1 MTSAFAPGLK
11 ALQFT
16 AMEKTREL
24 PLKGEVIVA
33 EGDIVNS
40 DTVVLMADLPGNLN
54 ILRVAERL
62 GIEPSEVAAGVARK
76 GLKIDSKVAK
86 GDIICEHSGLFGL
99 FKSKYESPFAGRI
112 EYISESNGHIG
123 VREPATPL
131 VVRAY
136 IAGTVTK
143 VVPHKS
149 VTILGHGA
157 LVQGIFGVGGE
168 KNGQLRMLNVS
179 NDKELTISDI
189 PSDCGQ
195 KILVGG
201 MSPSIDV
208 IKAAAKAG
216 ALGLVVGSIDDS
228 ALRQYLGYDLGVAI
242 TGDEDLPM
250 TLIVTEGFGRLPMS
264 PKISEVLGAY
274 EGKLA
279 SINGATQVRAGAIRP
294 EILVVHDD
302 KRGAASQNHEGR
314 GLEVGLKVRLI
325 RVPYFGMYATITE
338 LPHESEVIESGAKTR
353 ILKAKLD
360 NGSIVTVPRANVEIV
375 S

>member
-1 MTSAFAPGLK
+1 
-11 ALQFT
+11 
-16 AMEKTREL
+16 
-24 PLKGEVIVA
+24 
-33 EGDIVNS
+33 
-40 DTVVLMADLPGNLN
+40 
-54 ILRVAERL
+54 
-62 GIEPSEVAAGVARK
+62 
-76 GLKIDSKVAK
+76 
-86 GDIICEHSGLFGL
+86 
-99 FKSKYESPFAGRI
+99 
-112 EYISESNGHIG
+112 
-123 VREPATPL
+123 
-131 VVRAY
+131 
-136 IAGTVTK
+136 
-143 VVPHKS
+143 
-149 VTILGHGA
+149 
-157 LVQGIFGVGGE
+157 
-168 KNGQLRMLNVS
+168 
-179 NDKELTISDI
+179 
-189 PSDCGQ
+189 
-195 KILVGG
+195 

-216 ALGLVVGSIDDS
+216 ALGLVVGSIVDS

-302 KRGAASQNHEGR
+302 KRGAASQNHEAR

-338 LPHESEVIESGAKTR
+338 LPHESDVIESGARTR